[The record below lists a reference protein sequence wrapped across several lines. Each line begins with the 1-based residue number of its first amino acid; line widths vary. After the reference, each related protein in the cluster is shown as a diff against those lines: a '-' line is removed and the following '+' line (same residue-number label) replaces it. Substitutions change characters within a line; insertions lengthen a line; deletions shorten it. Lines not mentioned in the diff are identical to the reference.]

1 MNPIPVVRQTA
12 PTWRE
17 VIAGDDA
24 RPRPLN
30 RTGRR
35 RVVVDG
41 VRLWLSI
48 AALGASLVLG
58 YAVWGVWRVNPAS
71 LAAPSDS
78 TPLREIAVRTDG
90 VLGLAWVQATL
101 QIAPGTGIMEL
112 DLPALRERLL
122 ASGQVRDAVVTRRFP
137 DVLAVIMEERS
148 PVIRARVQTGEG
160 ELSNLFVARDGSIF
174 FGERYDDDLVA
185 SLPWLGGVA
194 FTRAVSGH
202 GPGFAPVAGMEAV
215 SELLGTTRASAPGL
229 AKDFQVISLA
239 RYASDGVLL
248 VRTPEVAE
256 IVFGT
261 RDDFY
266 RQLARLDYILDELRS
281 RPGSPAIRTINL
293 AIGGQQ
299 VPVSFEPAS
308 STASASASASTP
320 RPAPRPA
327 VAPVQNFFRL

>member
-1 MNPIPVVRQTA
+1 
-12 PTWRE
+12 

-41 VRLWLSI
+41 VRLWLS
-48 AALGASLVLG
+48 AVALGASLVLG
-58 YAVWGVWRVNPAS
+58 YTVWGIWRVNPAS
-71 LAAPSDS
+71 LAAPAESM
-78 TPLREIAVRTDG
+78 PLREIAVRTDG
-90 VLGLAWVQATL
+90 VLGHAWVERTL

-112 DLPALRERLL
+112 DLPALRQRLL

-137 DVLAVIMEERS
+137 DVLAAILEERS

-160 ELSNLFVARDGSIF
+160 ELNNLFVARDGSVF
-174 FGERYDDDLVA
+174 FGERYDESLVN
-185 SLPWLGGVA
+185 SLPWLGGVNLS
-194 FTRAVSGH
+194 RAVA

-215 SELLGTTRASAPGL
+215 SELLGTTRASAPAL
-229 AKDFQVISLA
+229 ARDFQVISLA

-248 VRTPEVAE
+248 VRTPEIAE

-299 VPVSFEPAS
+299 VPVAFEPAS
-308 STASASASASTP
+308 SAAATA
-320 RPAPRPA
+320 PA
-327 VAPVQNFFRL
+327 VRPVTRPLVAPAQNFFRL

>member
-1 MNPIPVVRQTA
+1 MNPIPIVRQTA

-41 VRLWLSI
+41 VRLWLTVL
-48 AALGASLVLG
+48 ALGVSLFAG
-58 YAVWGVWRVNPAS
+58 YTVWNLWRANPAS
-71 LAAPSDS
+71 LAAPSES

-90 VLGLAWVQATL
+90 VLGLAWVEATL
-101 QIAPGTGIMEL
+101 QITLGTGIMDL
-112 DLPALRERLL
+112 DLPALRARLL

-137 DVLAVIMEERS
+137 DVLAVILEERS

-160 ELSNLFVARDGSIF
+160 ELSNLFVARDGFIF
-174 FGERYDDDLVA
+174 VGERYDENLVN

-194 FTRAVSGH
+194 FNRTISGH
-202 GPGFAPVAGMEAV
+202 GPGFAPVAGMDAV
-215 SELLGTTRASAPGL
+215 SELLGTTRASSPGL
-229 AKDFQVISLA
+229 ARDFQVISLA

-281 RPGSPAIRTINL
+281 RPGAPAIRTINL

-308 STASASASASTP
+308 AAAAAP
-320 RPAPRPA
+320 AARPVPRPA
-327 VAPVQNFFRL
+327 VAPMQNFFRL

>member
-1 MNPIPVVRQTA
+1 MNPTPTVQQTA

-41 VRLWLSI
+41 VRLWLSVI
-48 AALGASLVLG
+48 ALGASLVLG
-58 YAVWGVWRVNPAS
+58 YTVWGIWRANPAS
-71 LAAPSDS
+71 LAAPAESL
-78 TPLREIAVRTDG
+78 PLREIAVRTDG
-90 VLGLAWVQATL
+90 VLGHAWVERTL
-101 QIAPGTGIMEL
+101 QIPPGTGIMEL
-112 DLPALRERLL
+112 DLPALRLRLL

-137 DVLAVIMEERS
+137 DVLAVILEERS
-148 PVIRARVQTGEG
+148 PVIRARVLTGEG
-160 ELSNLFVARDGSIF
+160 ELNNLFVSRDGSVF
-174 FGERYDDDLVA
+174 FGERYDEGLVN
-185 SLPWLGGVA
+185 SLPWLGGVNLS
-194 FTRAVSGH
+194 RAVAVS

-215 SELLGTTRASAPGL
+215 SELLGTTRASAPAL
-229 AKDFQVISLA
+229 ARDFQVISLA

-299 VPVSFEPAS
+299 VPVAFEPVS
-308 STASASASASTP
+308 STAATA
-320 RPAPRPA
+320 PA
-327 VAPVQNFFRL
+327 VRPVTRPLVAPTQNFFRL

>member
-24 RPRPLN
+24 RPLN

-41 VRLWLSI
+41 VRLWFMV
-48 AALGASLVLG
+48 AAAGVSLVLG
-58 YAVWGVWRVNPAS
+58 YAGWGVWRANPAR
-71 LAAPSDS
+71 LAAPADS
-78 TPLREIAVRTDG
+78 APLREIAVRTDG
-90 VLGLAWVQATL
+90 VLGLAWVEATL
-101 QIAPGTGIMEL
+101 QIAPGAGIMEL
-112 DLPALRERLL
+112 DLPALRARLL

-148 PVIRARVQTGEG
+148 PVIRARVLSDEG
-160 ELSNLFVARDGSIF
+160 ELSNLFVARDGAIF
-174 FGERYDDDLVA
+174 FGERYDEGLVN
-185 SLPWLGGVA
+185 SLPWLAGVA
-194 FTRAVSGH
+194 FSRTVSET
-202 GPGFAPVAGMEAV
+202 GPGFAPVAGMEAL

-229 AKDFQVISLA
+229 AKNFQVISLA

-261 RDDFY
+261 RDYFY
-266 RQLARLDYILDELRS
+266 RQLGRLDYILDELRA
-281 RPGSPAIRTINL
+281 RPGAPAIRSINL

-299 VPVSFEPAS
+299 VPVAFEPAS
-308 STASASASASTP
+308 TTAASVPANP
-320 RPAPRPA
+320 PAPRPTE
-327 VAPVQNFFRL
+327 APTRNLFRL

>member
-17 VIAGDDA
+17 VLAGEDA

-58 YAVWGVWRVNPAS
+58 YVVWGLWKANPAS
-71 LAAPSDS
+71 LAAPVNSA
-78 TPLREIAVRTDG
+78 PLREIAVRTDG
-90 VLGLAWVQATL
+90 VLGHAWVERTL
-101 QIAPGTGIMEL
+101 AIAPGSGIMEL
-112 DLPALRERLL
+112 DLAALRLRLL
-122 ASGQVRDAVVTRRFP
+122 ESGQVRDAVVTRRFP
-137 DVLAVIMEERS
+137 DVLAVILEERS
-148 PVIRARVQTGEG
+148 PVIRARAQTADGEV
-160 ELSNLFVARDGSIF
+160 SNLFVARDGSVF
-174 FGERYDDDLVA
+174 YGERYDEPLV
-185 SLPWLGGVA
+185 SGLPWLGGVA
-194 FTRAVSGH
+194 FTRVVSAS
-202 GPGFAPVAGMEAV
+202 GPGFSPVAGMEAV
-215 SELLGTTRASAPGL
+215 SELLGTARSSAPGL

-248 VRTPEVAE
+248 VRTPEVSE

-266 RQLARLDYILDELRS
+266 RQLARLDYILDELRA
-281 RPGSPAIRTINL
+281 RPSGPAVRSINL

-299 VPVSFEPAS
+299 VPVAFEPG
-308 STASASASASTP
+308 STAPAAPA

-327 VAPVQNFFRL
+327 VAPTRNFFRL